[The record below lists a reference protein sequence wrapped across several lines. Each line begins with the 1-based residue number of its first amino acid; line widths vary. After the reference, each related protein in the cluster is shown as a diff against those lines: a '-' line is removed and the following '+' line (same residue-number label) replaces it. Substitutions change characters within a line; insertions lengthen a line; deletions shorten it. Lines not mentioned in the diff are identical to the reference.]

1 MQRSTARNISN
12 LQTMMTTSEKGYE
25 LIMERIYT
33 AKTEEAAKEQAV
45 NEFRDLGISEN
56 DITFEVIEQPVKKL
70 FGTKG
75 EYKIKATAPESA
87 IPSAAE
93 EVAHDAKTEENVSET
108 AVVSGDMPE
117 QNITV
122 APDDVDVLE
131 SEKVKNAV
139 SYLKKVL
146 DALGLENYTIN
157 AVKHEDTVALDI
169 VGEKLGV
176 IIGRRGETLD
186 ALQYLTILAS
196 NKAENSYCRISVDCN
211 GYREKRKETL
221 EALAEKTAH
230 RVLKQG
236 RRITLEP
243 MNPYERR
250 IIHSKVATIEGVY
263 SNSIG
268 EEPFRK
274 VVISSN
280 TKPSFNRGDRGERGG
295 RKGGDHRS
303 FNAGRSYKQSSG
315 FSTSFEREYRRTQT
329 EPVEYS
335 QETVDIEKNT
345 SLYGKI
351 EL

>member
-1 MQRSTARNISN
+1 
-12 LQTMMTTSEKGYE
+12 
-25 LIMERIYT
+25 MERTYV

-45 NEFRDLGISEN
+45 NEFRALGISEN
-56 DITFEVIEQPVKKL
+56 DITFETLEQPVKKL

-75 EYKIKATAPESA
+75 DYKIKATAPD
-87 IPSAAE
+87 SAAE
-93 EVAHDAKTEENVSET
+93 TEAQAEEAAHAAEE
-108 AVVSGDMPE
+108 MPE
-117 QNITV
+117 QTV
-122 APDDVDVLE
+122 SEIPADVDVLE
-131 SEKVKNAV
+131 SEKVKNAQK
-139 SYLKKVL
+139 YLKKVL
-146 DALGLENYTIN
+146 DSLGLENYTIN
-157 AVKHEDTVALDI
+157 TIQQEDTVLLDI
-169 VGEKLGV
+169 VGDKLGV

-221 EALAEKTAH
+221 EALAEKTANK
-230 RVLKQG
+230 VLRQG

-280 TKPSFNRGDRGERGG
+280 TKPTFNRSERGDRGG
-295 RKGGDHRS
+295 RKGGDRRGS
-303 FNAGRSYKQSSG
+303 YNPGRSYKQSSG
-315 FSTSFEREYRRTQT
+315 FSTSFEREYKRTQAS

>member
-1 MQRSTARNISN
+1 
-12 LQTMMTTSEKGYE
+12 
-25 LIMERIYT
+25 MERTYV
-33 AKTEEAAKEQAV
+33 AKTEESAKEQAV
-45 NEFRDLGISEN
+45 NEFRALGISEN
-56 DITFEVIEQPVKKL
+56 DITFEILEQPVKKL

-75 EYKIKATAPESA
+75 DYKIRATAPD
-87 IPSAAE
+87 SAAE
-93 EVAHDAKTEENVSET
+93 SEEAQTEEEA
-108 AVVSGDMPE
+108 AVPDDMPE
-117 QNITV
+117 QKVSEIP
-122 APDDVDVLE
+122 ADVDVLE
-131 SEKVKNAV
+131 SEKVKNAQK
-139 SYLKKVL
+139 YLRKVL
-146 DALGLENYTIN
+146 DSLGLENYTIN
-157 AVKHEDTVALDI
+157 TVQREDTVLLDI
-169 VGEKLGV
+169 VGDKLGV

-221 EALAEKTAH
+221 EALAEKTANK
-230 RVLKQG
+230 VLRQG

-280 TKPSFNRGDRGERGG
+280 TKPAFNRSDRGDRGG
-295 RKGGDHRS
+295 RKGGDRRGS
-303 FNAGRSYKQSSG
+303 YTPGRSYKQSSG
-315 FSTSFEREYRRTQT
+315 FSTSFEREYKRTQS

>member
-1 MQRSTARNISN
+1 
-12 LQTMMTTSEKGYE
+12 
-25 LIMERIYT
+25 MERTYV
-33 AKTEEAAKEQAV
+33 AKTEESAKEQAV
-45 NEFRDLGISEN
+45 NEFRALGISEN
-56 DITFEVIEQPVKKL
+56 DITFEILEQPVKKL

-75 EYKIKATAPESA
+75 DYKIKATAPD
-87 IPSAAE
+87 SAAE
-93 EVAHDAKTEENVSET
+93 AETDPEEAAAPDE
-108 AVVSGDMPE
+108 MPE
-117 QNITV
+117 QTV
-122 APDDVDVLE
+122 SEVPADVDVLE
-131 SEKVKNAV
+131 SEKVKNAQK
-139 SYLKKVL
+139 YLTKVL
-146 DALGLENYTIN
+146 DSLGLENYTIN
-157 AVKHEDTVALDI
+157 TVKQEDTVLLDI

-221 EALAEKTAH
+221 EALAVKTANK
-230 RVLKQG
+230 VLKQG

-280 TKPSFNRGDRGERGG
+280 TKPAFSRNDRGDRGERGG
-295 RKGGDHRS
+295 RKGGDRHGS
-303 FNAGRSYKQSSG
+303 YNPGRSYKQSTG
-315 FSTSFEREYRRTQT
+315 FSTSFEREYKRTQA